1 MKYFKYLILTL
12 FTSILLLELSIRLFD
27 SNCYAILPIYFEK
40 EHPFYFVFLDN
51 LLIKNN
57 AIADKSANISNACP
71 ESPSINWTN
80 AKIIQTIN
88 HTKISIITD
97 FYVIFLGSGIPTL
110 LYPAST

>member
-1 MKYFKYLILTL
+1 MKSENILNTFISYFIL
-12 FTSILLLELSIRLFD
+12 
-27 SNCYAILPIYFEK
+27 
-40 EHPFYFVFLDN
+40 LDN
-51 LLIKNN
+51 LFIKNK
-57 AIADKSANISNACP
+57 AIAVKRANTSNACP

>member
-1 MKYFKYLILTL
+1 MPVPVSAKLMLKKKL
-12 FTSILLLELSIRLFD
+12 
-27 SNCYAILPIYFEK
+27 
-40 EHPFYFVFLDN
+40 FYFLLFVN
-51 LLIKNN
+51 LLIKNK
-57 AIADKSANISNACP
+57 AIADKRANTSNACP
-71 ESPSINWTN
+71 ESPRTSWTN

>member
-1 MKYFKYLILTL
+1 MRYLILD
-12 FTSILLLELSIRLFD
+12 FI
-27 SNCYAILPIYFEK
+27 
-40 EHPFYFVFLDN
+40 
-51 LLIKNN
+51 LLIKNK
-57 AIADKSANISNACP
+57 AIAVKRANTSNACP
-71 ESPSINWTN
+71 ESPNINWTN